1 MSQYITKIKTNQGDK
16 QIDYNALA
24 NLPTPDTTLSVSG
37 QSADAK
43 AVGDALDD
51 MSVNFSDVLDGMSA
65 KFSNPNLLINSD
77 FRNPVNQRGQTILT
91 VDDNQWTKVY
101 FIDRWYAQHGAT
113 VELLDGCIK
122 ASASTTTT
130 SGYFCQV
137 FESALPSDTYT
148 ATINVKSVSGTANVY
163 LKSGDNPPGMHLTEG
178 INVITAT
185 APLKSIEFQIL
196 PGSIVEIYWVKLEQ
210 GSIATPFISRL
221 YEEDLL
227 ICRRYYRKYWTSML
241 LPQFYENQYCGFVF
255 DTPMRGDPTVK
266 TFSILSTS
274 NNSSIGANVEVTA
287 QGVYK
292 FHTISSYTG
301 KTILVPMLELDAE
314 IY

>member
-1 MSQYITKIKTNQGDK
+1 MSEFITKIRTDQGDK

-24 NLPTPDTTLSVSG
+24 NLPTTDTTLSVSG
-37 QSADAK
+37 QAADAK
-43 AVGDALDD
+43 AVSDALDD
-51 MSVNFSDVLDGMSA
+51 MSVNFSDALDGMSA

-77 FRNPVNQRGQTILT
+77 FRNPINQRGQTTLT

-113 VELLDGCIK
+113 VEVLDGCVK
-122 ASASTTTT
+122 ASASATTT

-137 FESALPSDTYT
+137 FEHALPNETYT
-148 ATINVKSVSGTANVY
+148 ATINVKSVSGTVNVY
-163 LKSGDNPPGMHLTEG
+163 LKNGDNPPGIHLVEG

-185 APLKSIEFQIL
+185 LPLKSIEIQVL
-196 PGSIVEIYWVKLEQ
+196 PGASIELYWVKLEQ

-221 YEEDLL
+221 YEEELL
-227 ICRRYYRKYWTSML
+227 ICRRYYRKYWTSMVF
-241 LPQFYENQYCGFVF
+241 PQFYENQYYGFYF
-255 DTPMRGDPTVK
+255 DTPMRSDPQVK
-266 TFSILSTS
+266 TFSILSVN
-274 NNSSIGANVEVTA
+274 NNSSVGASVEVYA

-292 FHTISSYTG
+292 FYTISGYTSNA
-301 KTILVPMLELDAE
+301 IIVPMLELDAE